1 MEKLPRENFKA
12 TSKMFL
18 SCVSSLYTLVV
29 VRFLGFSRRPRLLLR
44 FSFALSNLEV
54 ARLKEE
60 EEETPKENV
69 SKRKETE
76 RSKKERKERAGK
88 K

>member
-1 MEKLPRENFKA
+1 M
-12 TSKMFL
+12 
-18 SCVSSLYTLVV
+18 
-29 VRFLGFSRRPRLLLR
+29 
-44 FSFALSNLEV
+44 
-54 ARLKEE
+54 KEE

-88 K
+88 SDISENKNRLCSKTCGMDMNAERRKIRKNMKIPRER